1 MDMIDQILTAGL
13 AIVLAIFLIWML
25 VIQTSGLTVNALL

>member
-1 MDMIDQILTAGL
+1 MIDQILTAGL
-13 AIVLAIFLIWML
+13 AIVLAVFVVWML